1 MTPASQCFVLV
12 KLARPAG
19 ALSGEQHCELSNGLC
34 LQQLGDYVE
43 DEVLREHGKGF
54 FSGGQEEK
62 PKILPLSSG
71 QEITEK
77 YKPALF
83 LSCVPEQT

>member
-19 ALSGEQHCELSNGLC
+19 ALFREQHCELSNGLC

-43 DEVLREHGKGF
+43 DEVLESMERV
-54 FSGGQEEK
+54 
-62 PKILPLSSG
+62 SSVVG
-71 QEITEK
+71 WK
-77 YKPALF
+77 RNPR
-83 LSCVPEQT
+83 SSP